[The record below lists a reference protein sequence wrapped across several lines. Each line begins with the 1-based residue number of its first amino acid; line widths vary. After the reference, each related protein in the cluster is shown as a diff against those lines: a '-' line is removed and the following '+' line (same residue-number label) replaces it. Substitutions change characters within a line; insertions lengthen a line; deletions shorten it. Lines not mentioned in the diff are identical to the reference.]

1 MTETIDIEPTLR
13 QLRPVLGAAVIELNY
28 TVQDADGLP
37 VNLTDAT
44 HRCLL
49 KRSREDPDTAAVC
62 AFAVN
67 VATPATGAVR
77 LTLTP
82 VTPPDP
88 YATPPIGQY
97 YADYDGR
104 ETRYGYVSP
113 GTYYA
118 SHLFVLDRSPHTPL
132 ELVITFG
139 MPVTRTV
146 D

>member
-44 HRCLL
+44 HRCLV
-49 KRSREDPDTAAVC
+49 KRRRSDPDANAVC
-62 AFAVN
+62 AFSVT
-67 VATPATGAVR
+67 VGSPTTGKVTLR
-77 LTLTP
+77 LMPTAAP
-82 VTPPDP
+82 SP
-88 YATPPIGQY
+88 YAPPAAGTY
-97 YADYDGR
+97 YPDYDGSQAG
-104 ETRYGYVSP
+104 YGYLSP

-118 SHLFVLDRSPHTPL
+118 SHLLVLGADPHTPL

>member
-67 VATPATGAVR
+67 VATPTTGAVR

-88 YATPPIGQY
+88 YAPPVVGQY
-97 YADYDGR
+97 YADYAGDQ
-104 ETRYGYVSP
+104 TQYGYVRI

-118 SHLFVLDRSPHTPL
+118 SHLLILETKPHTPL
-132 ELVITFG
+132 ELMLIFRL
-139 MPVTRTV
+139 PVTRSV
-146 D
+146 V